1 MINHHPDDNMLVE
14 YASGS
19 LPWALSISVSAHMQ
33 LCPQCRAKHQQLSI
47 LGGAYLD
54 EAPSENVEEDSFSR
68 LMSRI
73 ASNQGTHQASPVKI
87 PQSKDVQATQLP
99 KVIQKLLPDNLQ
111 WRKVSSALKMARLT
125 TGQEQYE
132 VAFHKISKG
141 GKVVEHDHKGL
152 EVTLVLEGSFSD
164 EGGVYQRGDFIVRDP
179 GQTHRPTATLDQDC
193 LCLSVC
199 EAPVAVKG
207 WLGKVVNPFL
217 SIRPA

>member
-1 MINHHPDDNMLVE
+1 MINHHPDANMLVE

-33 LCPQCRAKHQQLSI
+33 LCSQCRAKHQQLSM
-47 LGGAYLD
+47 LGGACLD
-54 EAPSENVEEDSFSR
+54 DAPSENVEEDSFAR
-68 LMSRI
+68 LMGRI
-73 ASNQGTHQASPVKI
+73 ESSKNTAQKSAVKV
-87 PQSKDVQATQLP
+87 PQSKDVQTKQLP
-99 KVIQKLLPDNLQ
+99 KVVQKLLPDNLQ
-111 WRKVSSALKMARLT
+111 WRRVSSALKMARLT

-164 EGGVYQRGDFIVRDP
+164 EGGVYQRGDFIVREP

-199 EAPVAVKG
+199 EAPVAVTG
-207 WLGKVVNPFL
+207 WLGKVINPFL